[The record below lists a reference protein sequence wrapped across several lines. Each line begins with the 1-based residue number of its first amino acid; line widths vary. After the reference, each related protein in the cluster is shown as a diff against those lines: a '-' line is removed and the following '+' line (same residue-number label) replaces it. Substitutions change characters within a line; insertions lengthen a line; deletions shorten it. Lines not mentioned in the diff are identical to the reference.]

1 MQAQS
6 FFAALPHS
14 LAARLQQSQCI
25 PTETSQWVYPREAL
39 VCQDPQVRSLLA
51 DPHLPAIVTLQYAH
65 SDLSVLHSSQPLR
78 ALLGVGEV
86 AHGHLLDVVRQL
98 YTSKVLAQMGSA
110 WLAQL
115 LLCVFDSLQQ
125 ERPGGIGYQT
135 QSRVAVASAA
145 AKAATA
151 ELRKLLLLPMS
162 DGNFAVVDNDTK
174 QPLYFPVDMGDESQ
188 GGLYRPMFILRSSP
202 CWHCC
207 WTPAVSSHWF
217 IGPQGGTLRGAHCC
231 CVTLLCLHQ
240 RMTCCKI

>member
-51 DPHLPAIVTLQYAH
+51 DPRLPAIVTLQYAH

-98 YTSKVLAQMGSA
+98 YTSNVLAQMGSA

-125 ERPGGIGYQT
+125 DRPGVNGCQT
-135 QSRVAVASAA
+135 QSSVAVASAA
-145 AKAATA
+145 AKA

-162 DGNFAVVDNDTK
+162 DGAFAVLDNEAK
-174 QPLYFPVDMGDESQ
+174 QPLYFPLDMGDESQ
-188 GGLYRPMFILRSSP
+188 GGLYSIMSILRLSP

-207 WTPAVSSHWF
+207 WTPAVSSHCF
-217 IGPQGGTLRGAHCC
+217 IG
-231 CVTLLCLHQ
+231 
-240 RMTCCKI
+240 